1 MANAVHKDRRQ
12 TRFFLE
18 ATDCHS
24 TFLHSPRGAVR
35 ASGHSVSAYRNSDD
49 ILQIALM
56 MTRIMTLVT
65 LTVLLPFLVL
75 WSPSWA
81 QKSKGK
87 GRIQNWDGS

>member
-1 MANAVHKDRRQ
+1 MLCTKTGGKHVFSGSHGLPFD
-12 TRFFLE
+12 F
-18 ATDCHS
+18 S
-24 TFLHSPRGAVR
+24 TFPRGAVR

-56 MTRIMTLVT
+56 MTRIMTLIT

-87 GRIQNWDGS
+87 GRIQSWDGS